1 MDLIQAALLGMLQGL
16 TEWLPISSSGHLV
29 LAQRW
34 MGLTVPVAFDVFLHL
49 GTLTTVIAFFRGD
62 LLGILRALAARDVR
76 SEDFRLFAYV
86 VVGMVPTAII
96 GFALTGFFESLFS
109 STLAVGIGLLITGVL
124 LLLSR
129 AGSGRREVGWL
140 APLVMGIAQGMAI
153 APGVSRSGSTIS
165 LGLLIGVKKEEVFRL
180 SFLLSIPAILGASLF
195 KIGELTSSDLGPH
208 AVLGLVVAAASGYV
222 AIKIVQRAL
231 LSERLYLFSLYCF
244 LAGAAVLLLQ

>member
-49 GTLTTVIAFFRGD
+49 GTLAAVVAFFRGD

-76 SEDFRLFAYV
+76 SRDFLLFAYI
-86 VVGMVPTAII
+86 VVGTVPTAVI
-96 GFALTGFFESLFS
+96 GFALTSFFESLFS
-109 STLAVGIGLLITGVL
+109 SAFAVGIGFLITGVL

-129 AGSGRREVGWL
+129 AGSDRREVGWL
-140 APLVMGIAQGMAI
+140 TSIVMGIAQGMAI
-153 APGVSRSGSTIS
+153 APGISRSGSTIS
-165 LGLLIGVKKEEVFRL
+165 LGLITGAKKEDVFRL

-195 KIGELTSSDLGPH
+195 KIGELASSDLEPY
-208 AVLGLVVAAASGYV
+208 AVLGLAVAAASGYV
-222 AIKIVQRAL
+222 AIKIVRRAL

-244 LAGAAVLLLQ
+244 IAGTAVLLIH